1 MGARTSAQSE
11 KSWEH
16 FTDEFGVFGRVG
28 FGGGGEFGFDGFETG
43 VFGGVEDALGCGEL
57 ASLLG
62 LAHVSKGLVF
72 NSNKKIGKLFGKFR
86 KQTK

>member
-1 MGARTSAQSE
+1 LGARKSAQRE

-28 FGGGGEFGFDGFETG
+28 FGGGDEFGFDGFETG

-62 LAHVSKGLVF
+62 LAHVVEGVLQLKQIS
-72 NSNKKIGKLFGKFR
+72 FGKFR
-86 KQTK
+86 K